1 MNEQQRDHQTAITWI
16 EGELDNTRR
25 SVGQLN
31 ASAAARSAITL
42 SFLLRAIS
50 EDEQRMYTAR
60 IDMIYAAYNAS
71 LPQGVPA

>member
-25 SVGQLN
+25 RVGQQN
-31 ASAAARSAITL
+31 ASAAAISVITL
-42 SFLLRAIS
+42 SFLLHAIS
-50 EDEQRMYTAR
+50 ADEQRMYMSR